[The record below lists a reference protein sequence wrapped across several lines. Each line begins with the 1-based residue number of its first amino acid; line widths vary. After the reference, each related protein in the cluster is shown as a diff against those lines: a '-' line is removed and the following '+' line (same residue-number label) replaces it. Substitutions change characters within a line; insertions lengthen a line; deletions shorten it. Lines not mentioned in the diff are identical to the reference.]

1 VLKHLVS
8 KSKEYVGDKTY
19 KLNYVCSPA
28 MERGQI
34 VFVGQMEEAGG
45 TLMKPMI
52 LDLVLAGS
60 NRANPCGG

>member
-1 VLKHLVS
+1 
-8 KSKEYVGDKTY
+8 
-19 KLNYVCSPA
+19 